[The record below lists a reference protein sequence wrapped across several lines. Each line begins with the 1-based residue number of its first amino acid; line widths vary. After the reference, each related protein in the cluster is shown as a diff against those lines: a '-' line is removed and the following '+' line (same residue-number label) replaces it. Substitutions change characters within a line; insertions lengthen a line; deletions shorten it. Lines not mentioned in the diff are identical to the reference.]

1 MTDRNIE
8 YCRLR
13 ANDVL
18 PNAAYGAAGFSM
30 KTGSLSQNIKR
41 KEEDGAIIAKIAEFR
56 RAVERKQAKGA
67 KLRTLEQVEAI
78 HKEVVAGASRRKLS
92 KDQIEQSLTA
102 LHDMAIAT
110 GDLGTARQCL
120 VDLGKESG
128 MFTPV
133 QKIRFETVADLN
145 LDDTEALMKKLMSAH
160 AAEQQAI
167 PVEEEPERTEP
178 VVQ

>member
-13 ANDVL
+13 ANGVL
-18 PNAAYGAAGFSM
+18 QNAAYAAAGFST
-30 KTGSLSQNIKR
+30 KTGSLNVTIRR
-41 KEEDGAIIAKIAEFR
+41 KEEDPRIISKIAEFKR
-56 RAVERKQAKGA
+56 GIAKQELKGA
-67 KLRTLEQVEAI
+67 KLRTQEQVEAI
-78 HKEVVAGASRRKLS
+78 HKEVTAGGTRKLS
-92 KDQIEQSLTA
+92 KEQIEESLTA
-102 LHDMAIAT
+102 LHDMSIAT

-120 VDLGKESG
+120 VDLGREKG

-133 QKIRFETVADLN
+133 QKVRFETAADLN
-145 LDDTEALMKKLMSAH
+145 LEDTETLMKKLMAAH

-167 PVEEEPERTEP
+167 PVEEESAGTEP